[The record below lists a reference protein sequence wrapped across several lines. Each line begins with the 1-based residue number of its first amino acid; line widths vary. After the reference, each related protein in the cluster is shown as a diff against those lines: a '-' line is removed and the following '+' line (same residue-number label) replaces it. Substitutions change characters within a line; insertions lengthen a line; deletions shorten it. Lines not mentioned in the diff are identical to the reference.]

1 VADPARDTVEIT
13 QVLYAYARAIDA
25 KDWKGLERVFTLD
38 ARIHYALERGAE
50 LSFAELG
57 AWLAGSMR
65 IFKATQHV
73 ISNPLIELAGDLARS
88 TAYLVATHVQIRR
101 DGTPALTT
109 EGGCYSDQW
118 RRTPEGWRIASR
130 RLDRIWVDGTYLV
143 PPEIQLFD

>member
-1 VADPARDTVEIT
+1 MAEPARDTAEIT

-25 KDWKGLERVFTLD
+25 KDWKSLERVFTPD

-57 AWLAGSMR
+57 AWLAGAMR

-73 ISNPLIELAGDLARS
+73 ISNPLVELRGDAASS
-88 TAYLVATHVQIRR
+88 TAYLVATHVQIKQ

-109 EGGCYSDQW
+109 EGGRYSDTW
-118 RRTPEGWRIASR
+118 RRTSEGWRIATR
-130 RLDRIWVDGTYLV
+130 RLDRIWVNGNYLV